1 MSQISSV
8 FDCLL
13 EEEERSLKEN
23 SVDSVQWAQVVLTV
37 NNIIKVRSSFQST
50 EREDDTDSHSVKQN
64 HFTSSVLSVCSQDSL
79 QAAGQYRDTKASMYR
94 ASESAAAEPEYIP
107 WTGKQTHLCVCDS
120 SFSCLQLQSGSFLVL
135 CC

>member
-23 SVDSVQWAQVVLTV
+23 TVDSVQWAQVVLTV

-64 HFTSSVLSVCSQDSL
+64 HFTSSVLSVFT
-79 QAAGQYRDTKASMYR
+79 GQ
-94 ASESAAAEPEYIP
+94 
-107 WTGKQTHLCVCDS
+107 S
-120 SFSCLQLQSGSFLVL
+120 SGCWSVQRHQGLHVQSV
-135 CC
+135 